1 MKKLGLAVLIL
12 ISLSACNNESKV
24 KEEVDS
30 LGKEIDS
37 TFRKVRD
44 SAGKSL
50 KNLKRR
56 IEDEFDKDTLK
67 D

>member
-1 MKKLGLAVLIL
+1 MKKLVLAVLIL
-12 ISLSACNNESKV
+12 ISISACNNESKV

-37 TFRKVRD
+37 TFSNVRD